1 MADKKE
7 KEEDLDLDVKSGGK
21 SNTVLLI
28 ALIVL
33 LLLVG
38 GGGAAFFLMGGK
50 DKGAKDDAGTTTEH
64 KAEEVKDKETHYL
77 ELGKEFV
84 VNLEDTSKVNY
95 LQVEIQVMA
104 HKTEPLDLIKQNMPV
119 IRNKV
124 MLILSSQKY
133 KEVNTPKGK
142 EKLRKEIKQ
151 AIQTILHEE
160 SPKANIEAVYFTS
173 LIMQ

>member
-1 MADKKE
+1 MAD
-7 KEEDLDLDVKSGGK
+7 KEEDLDLDVKGGGK

-28 ALIVL
+28 VLIVL

-38 GGGAAFFLMGGK
+38 GGGAAFFLLHGGDDSAK
-50 DKGAKDDAGTTTEH
+50 SDTGVTAKQNADKV
-64 KAEEVKDKETHYL
+64 EVKEAHYL

-95 LQVEIQVMA
+95 LQVSIQVMA
-104 HKTEPLDLIKQNMPV
+104 RKTKPLDLIKENMPM
-119 IRNKV
+119 IRNKL

-133 KEVNTPKGK
+133 EKLNTRKGK
-142 EKLRKEIKQ
+142 EALRKEIKQ
-151 AIQTILHEE
+151 AIQEILHEE
-160 SPKANIEAVYFTS
+160 SPKANIDAVYFTS

>member
-1 MADKKE
+1 MADK
-7 KEEDLDLDVKSGGK
+7 KEEDLDLDVKGGGK

-38 GGGAAFFLMGGK
+38 GGGAVFFLLGG
-50 DKGAKDDAGTTTEH
+50 DDNGAEVDAGATTEH
-64 KAEEVKDKETHYL
+64 EAEKVESKETHYL
-77 ELGKEFV
+77 KLGKEFV
-84 VNLEDTSKVNY
+84 VNLEDTSKVNFM
-95 LQVEIQVMA
+95 QVEIQVMA
-104 HKTEPLDLIKQNMPV
+104 RETKPLDLIEENMPV
-119 IRNKV
+119 IRNKL

-133 KEVNTPKGK
+133 EVVNTREGK
-142 EKLRKEIKQ
+142 ETLREEIKQ
-151 AIQTILHEE
+151 AIQEILHEE

>member
-50 DKGAKDDAGTTTEH
+50 DKSAKDDAAATTEH
-64 KAEEVKDKETHYL
+64 KAEEIKDKETHYL
-77 ELGKEFV
+77 RLGKEFV
-84 VNLEDTSKVNY
+84 VNLENTSKVNY

-133 KEVNTPKGK
+133 EEVNTPKGK

-151 AIQTILHEE
+151 AIQAILHEE

-173 LIMQ
+173 LVMQ

>member
-7 KEEDLDLDVKSGGK
+7 KEDLDLDVKGGGK

-38 GGGAAFFLMGGK
+38 GGGAAFFLLGGGDNK
-50 DKGAKDDAGTTTEH
+50 SAKSDAGAATEH
-64 KAEEVKDKETHYL
+64 KAEKVEDKETHYL

-95 LQVEIQVMA
+95 LQVSIQVMA
-104 HKTEPLDLIKQNMPV
+104 HKTEPLDLIKENMPV
-119 IRNKV
+119 IRNKL

-133 KEVNTPKGK
+133 EEVNTRKGK
-142 EKLRKEIKQ
+142 EKLRKEIKE

-160 SPKANIEAVYFTS
+160 SPKANIDAVYFTS

>member
-7 KEEDLDLDVKSGGK
+7 KEDLDLDVKGGGK

-38 GGGAAFFLMGGK
+38 GGGAAFFLLGGEN
-50 DKGAKDDAGTTTEH
+50 KGAKSDAGAATEH
-64 KAEEVKDKETHYL
+64 KSEKIEDKETHYL
-77 ELGKEFV
+77 GLGKEFV

-95 LQVEIQVMA
+95 LQVLIQVMA
-104 HKTEPLDLIKQNMPV
+104 YKTEPLDLIKQNMPV
-119 IRNKV
+119 IRNKL

-133 KEVNTPKGK
+133 EEVNTRKGK
-142 EKLRKEIKQ
+142 EKLRKKIKE
-151 AIQTILHEE
+151 AIQKILHGE

-173 LIMQ
+173 LVMQ